1 MGYYKKIAIDI
12 EEAVQLELNKGF
24 DTYDEMFEVVQDISR
39 EYAVS
44 SSQVMSLIWN
54 LGVNKNLSSV
64 TSKNMQQPFLTQT

>member
-1 MGYYKKIAIDI
+1 MGYYKKIALDI
-12 EEAVQLELNKGF
+12 EEAVQLELDKGF

-64 TSKNMQQPFLTQT
+64 T

>member
-1 MGYYKKIAIDI
+1 MGYYKKIALDI

-64 TSKNMQQPFLTQT
+64 T

>member
-1 MGYYKKIAIDI
+1 MGYYKKIALDI

-64 TSKNMQQPFLTQT
+64 TGENMQQPFLTQT